1 MNDSSMQMAETRSSL
16 LEVVQR
22 LPTSGARSVAIRSD
36 ADGVML
42 AVAQFAK
49 DVAGQPP
56 SMHAGDSN
64 LAAPLYRWT
73 DGQFVECG
81 SLPLPGG
88 EQVEFFEIDGRR
100 FIAGASIRS
109 GRGPYEMDVKC
120 AIYEWID
127 GARHLLQ
134 SFATFGAK
142 QWRHFSIGARHFL
155 ALAQGVDAPGLQT
168 RHPRTSRIYEW
179 EGSGFKELQVLE
191 GRWGYGWCP
200 FELDGQF
207 FLAYADHLERSV
219 IYRWT
224 GVRFEQFQVIAGGG
238 GRAFAFFRQADHA
251 WLAFA
256 NLQSGVDLY
265 RWDGAAFTAHQHLG
279 GPGARALQVLQ
290 TAGGLYLVNLNFI
303 QGTPASPQVL
313 KQSQLYRWA
322 ADGFELRDTFATSA
336 ATDVAGF
343 QSGGSQYLVV
353 ANSLDSDLK
362 FRTDT
367 VVYRFLG

>member
-1 MNDSSMQMAETRSSL
+1 MQTTELPSKL
-16 LEVVQR
+16 LETVQR
-22 LPTSGARSVAIRSD
+22 LPTSGARSVAVRSD
-36 ADGVML
+36 ADGVVL

-49 DVAGQPP
+49 DVAGQSP
-56 SMHAGDSN
+56 SMHAGDSDVT
-64 LAAPLYRWT
+64 APLFRWV
-73 DGQFVECG
+73 DGYFLEYG
-81 SLPLPGG
+81 NLPLPGG
-88 EQVEFFEIDGRR
+88 EKVEFFEIDGRG
-100 FIAGASIRS
+100 FIAGASIRT
-109 GRGPYEMDVKC
+109 GRGPYEMDIQC
-120 AIYEWID
+120 AIYESID
-127 GARHLLQ
+127 GASRLAQ

-142 QWRHFSIGARHFL
+142 QWRHFNIGTRQFL
-155 ALAQGVDAPGLQT
+155 ALAQGVDAPGLTT

-179 EGSGFKELQVLE
+179 EHGQFKELQSLE

-256 NLQSGVDLY
+256 NLQSGVELY

-303 QGTPASPQVL
+303 QGTPASQQVL

-322 ADGFELRDTFATSA
+322 GDGFELRDTFATSA

-362 FRTDT
+362 FR
-367 VVYRFLG
+367 